1 MPDVLFF
8 LLLAHIF
15 GDYALQTD
23 YMAKMKGS
31 SKRVLSLHVLI
42 YTLTIGVFWGI
53 AIKLTGTHEFPTLT
67 QGLVLVA
74 LYIQHWL
81 QDYVKTTKSNGG
93 KQWMF
98 LDQALHISA
107 LYMIRI
113 FF

>member
-23 YMAKMKGS
+23 YMARMKGS

-42 YTLTIGVFWGI
+42 YTLTIGVFWWLGK
-53 AIKLTGTHEFPTLT
+53 KLTGSQEFPTLT
-67 QGLVLVA
+67 QALVLVA
-74 LYIQHWL
+74 LYVQHWL
-81 QDYVKTTKSNGG
+81 QDYVKTTKTNGG

-107 LYMIRI
+107 LYIIRM